1 MDNKILKDIVAGLAD
16 EVKNEAVKA
25 VKEFD
30 DTKLRLMVSSEIDLL
45 VKPLNDEIKTTSSL
59 WVKIRNRIYIA
70 ALNHSFDLVLNKLKQ
85 SILKYKKAN

>member
-85 SILKYKKAN
+85 SILKL

>member
-30 DTKLRLMVSSEIDLL
+30 DTKLRLMISSEIDLL

-70 ALNHSFDLVLNKLKQ
+70 ALNHSVDLVLNKLKQ
-85 SILKYKKAN
+85 SILKL

>member
-70 ALNHSFDLVLNKLKQ
+70 VLNHSVDLVLNKLKQ
-85 SILKYKKAN
+85 SILKL

>member
-1 MDNKILKDIVAGLAD
+1 MDNKILKDIVTGLAD

-59 WVKIRNRIYIA
+59 WVKISNRIYIA
-70 ALNHSFDLVLNKLKQ
+70 ALNHSVDLVLNKLKQ
-85 SILKYKKAN
+85 SILKL